1 VTPCSHIEKF
11 AAVQISTSTSTAT
24 TTDGCELQLTGY
36 TRPEPELTLLLE
48 RLRLETA

>member
-11 AAVQISTSTSTAT
+11 AAVQISTSTST
-24 TTDGCELQLTGY
+24 TTDGCELQLTRY